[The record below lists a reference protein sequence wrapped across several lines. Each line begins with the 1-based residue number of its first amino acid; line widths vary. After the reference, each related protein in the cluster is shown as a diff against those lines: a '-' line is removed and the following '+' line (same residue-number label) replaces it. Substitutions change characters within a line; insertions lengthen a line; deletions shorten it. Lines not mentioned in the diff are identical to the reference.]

1 MTARDTPQPPV
12 QLKRGLSLL
21 LLSFYGIGTIL
32 GAGIYVLVGK
42 VAGAAGLATP
52 LAFLIA
58 AVLVLFSAFSYAEL
72 SARFPKSAGEA
83 VYISE
88 GLGWSWLAVLVGL
101 MIVGI
106 GVTSTATLLH
116 GFVGYV
122 QVLLPL
128 PGPLVITLLVLLLAG
143 VVGWG
148 ISQSAWIAGL
158 MTVVEIFGLLLVL
171 WVARDAFGG
180 VPDQLGALLPLTD
193 LTLAAGVLAGA
204 FVAFYAFIGFEDI
217 VNVAEEVRE
226 PERNLPRAILIAWLV
241 TTVLYLAVATVSVL
255 TLDRAA
261 LSGSDAP
268 LALIYQSVTGRTPV
282 VLTAIGLVSVLN
294 GALIQVIMA
303 SRVLYGMSRRGWLPT
318 VLGRVHP
325 TTRTPLIATGLV
337 SAVILAMALWLPLL
351 SLAKLSSLIT
361 LTVFTLVNLALLRLK
376 LSQPAVQTFTVPV
389 WVPALGVLVNVAFM
403 ASQLFG
409 WGQVR

>member
-1 MTARDTPQPPV
+1 VTAPDTPQSHV

-42 VAGAAGLATP
+42 VAGAAGMAAP
-52 LAFLIA
+52 LAFLTA

-83 VYISE
+83 IYVSE
-88 GLGWSWLAVLVGL
+88 GLGWSPLAILVGL
-101 MIVGI
+101 MIVAI
-106 GVTSTATLLH
+106 GVVSTGTLLH

-122 QVLLPL
+122 QVLLPV

-171 WVARDAFGG
+171 WVARDAFGS
-180 VPDQLGALLPLTD
+180 VPAHVGELLPITD
-193 LTLAAGVLAGA
+193 ITVAAGVLAGA

-217 VNVAEEVRE
+217 VNVAEEVRD
-226 PERNLPRAILIAWLV
+226 PQRNLPRAILIAWLV

-255 TLDRAA
+255 TLDRDA
-261 LSGSDAP
+261 LAGSDAP
-268 LALIYQSVTGRTPV
+268 LALIYEQVTGQTPL

-303 SRVLYGMSRRGWLPT
+303 SRVLYGMSRRGWLPA

-325 TTRTPLIATGLV
+325 TTRTPLISTAVV
-337 SAVILAMALWLPLL
+337 SALILAMALWLPLP
-351 SLAKLSSLIT
+351 SLAKISSLIT

-376 LSQPAVQTFTVPV
+376 LRQPAVQTFSVPI
-389 WVPALGVLVNVAFM
+389 WVPAVGALVNVVFVGF
-403 ASQLFG
+403 QLLG
-409 WGQVR
+409 